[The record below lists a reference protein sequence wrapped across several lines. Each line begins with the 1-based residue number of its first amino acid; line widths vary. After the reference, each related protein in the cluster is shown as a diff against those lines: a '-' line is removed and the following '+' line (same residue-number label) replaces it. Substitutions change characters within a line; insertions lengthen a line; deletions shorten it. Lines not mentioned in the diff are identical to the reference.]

1 MSFEGQEREI
11 SEREA
16 SERARDARDR
26 DACKAMGL
34 LLGAH
39 LDGQLDPVKTLEVE
53 GHIASCE
60 ICRERLALDRALRG
74 SLKKAVKSTA
84 PSDVRARMLAAMAGE
99 TARVT
104 SREDGPSEAREA
116 NESALDAS
124 ASRATMPGRRPSMLR
139 HWRTMLPLASAAALV
154 MAWGAAGKQPVVHGM
169 PDTMVPAGF
178 RDDLLRGFVAQHKHP
193 LPPEQQDPKQVRQF
207 ERYVGVPVH
216 VPQFPQKGGQNA
228 RFVGA
233 RLLPVNGGESAAM
246 LQYEVQGQNGSGV
259 QRVTVFVYDPQK
271 IQIRSANLSPR
282 AVGTSEVRMGRA
294 DGYSVAVTQ
303 HAGVGYMMA
312 SDMDPESSASL
323 VAVVDRD
330 QQ

>member
-1 MSFEGQEREI
+1 
-11 SEREA
+11 
-16 SERARDARDR
+16 
-26 DACKAMGL
+26 MGL

-53 GHIASCE
+53 GHIAKCE
-60 ICRERLALDRALRG
+60 VCRERLALDRALRG
-74 SLKKAVKSTA
+74 SLKKAVKTTA

-99 TARVT
+99 AARETARDEGD
-104 SREDGPSEAREA
+104 SQAQNAHDDA
-116 NESALDAS
+116 ALDAS
-124 ASRATMPGRRPSMLR
+124 AGRASTAPNGRRRPSMLR

-178 RDDLLRGFVAQHKHP
+178 SDDLLRGFVAQHKHP

-216 VPQFPQKGGQNA
+216 VPQFSQQGGQNA
-228 RFVGA
+228 RFVGG
-233 RLLPVNGGESAAM
+233 RLLPVQGGESAAM
-246 LQYEVQGQNGSGV
+246 LQYEVQGQNGGGV
-259 QRVTVFVYDPQK
+259 QRVTVFVYDPRK
-271 IQIRSANLSPR
+271 IQVTSAHLSPHP
-282 AVGTSEVRMGRA
+282 VGTTEVRMGRA

-303 HAGVGYMMA
+303 HAGVGYMIT